1 MQCPLVALW
10 KHFTLSVMY
19 LSMDGFLSWMD
30 SSHTQLIT
38 VLTNLDFYV
47 FVCLV
52 LGIAPVLFPFLVLV
66 NDIFLWDGGLARCP
80 TPNLEG
86 QGFFCYGVFPMCS
99 YICCTRDSSLPPSL
113 SYMYMYTVLP
123 LQGHQMWQCDT
134 ICSQS
139 SPFGGGRHFS
149 ALLRATL

>member
-47 FVCLV
+47 FVFLV

-66 NDIFLWDGGLARCP
+66 NDIFLWDGGLARYMSNPQLGGPGIFLLWCLSHVFIYLLHQRLIFATVTKLHVHVHCIT
-80 TPNLEG
+80 TPG
-86 QGFFCYGVFPMCS
+86 
-99 YICCTRDSSLPPSL
+99 
-113 SYMYMYTVLP
+113 
-123 LQGHQMWQCDT
+123 
-134 ICSQS
+134 
-139 SPFGGGRHFS
+139 SPDVVV
-149 ALLRATL
+149 